1 MRFIVATLPDVKF
14 NLGRDVALAKASAL
28 FGDET
33 VLFSP
38 TYCGIEPFLDFSDKS
53 VLHQLIWLSTLSRD
67 PGFVQGEELTSA
79 QRDSR
84 IKVAAEKSKAFI
96 DQGLRWIE
104 LESSTFGLTS
114 EQLEE
119 RNRIATE
126 TKAIA
131 QRIHHVFSDN
141 VEYIQRARELMK
153 GEELGLIRIQQ
164 INEEPTLYFNKAK
177 LVSDIST
184 ALSAA
189 DAYGALDERFVTP
202 FKASSEGQI
211 HKLRVTRV
219 AAEMFQ
225 RLPFFE
231 KASFDEI
238 RDIKRELEP
247 YLANFRRGLIEISQQ
262 IRSQPWD
269 DDFPHEVERELRVR
283 LMPEVAALED
293 KVKANAYLMQIV
305 HRAAKEPLVLPAASA
320 LGIVLSTTLHAS
332 TIASQVV
339 SAIVGGGLLAFEA
352 YKEWKEEDRKAKENI
367 FFFYYRVG
375 KLLSRR

>member
-14 NLGRDVALAKASAL
+14 NLGRDVALTKASAL

-38 TYCGIEPFLDFSDKS
+38 TYCGIEPFLDFSKKP

-67 PGFVQGEELTSA
+67 PGFLQGEELTPS
-79 QRDSR
+79 QRDTR
-84 IKVAAEKSKAFI
+84 IKAAAEKSKVFTN
-96 DQGLRWIE
+96 QGLRWIE
-104 LESSTFGLTS
+104 LESSASGLTS
-114 EQLEE
+114 EQLAE
-119 RNRIATE
+119 RDRIATE

-131 QRIHHVFSDN
+131 QRINHVFSDD
-141 VEYIQRARELMK
+141 VEHVLRARELKK

-164 INEEPTLYFNKAK
+164 IIEEPTLYFNKAK

-189 DAYGALDERFVTP
+189 DAYGALDERFVSP
-202 FKASSEGQI
+202 FEAFSEGQI
-211 HKLRVTRV
+211 YKQRVIRI

-225 RLPFFE
+225 RLPLFE
-231 KASFDEI
+231 NASFEEI

-247 YLANFRRGLIEISQQ
+247 YMANFRRGLIEISQQ

-269 DDFPHEVERELRVR
+269 NDFPHEVERELILR
-283 LMPEVAALED
+283 LMPEIAALED
-293 KVKANAYLMQIV
+293 KVKANSYLTQLM
-305 HRAAKEPLVLPAASA
+305 HRVAKDPLVFPATSA
-320 LGIVLSTTLHAS
+320 LGMVLSTTLHAS
-332 TIASQVV
+332 TIALQVA

-352 YKEWKEEDRKAKENI
+352 YKEWKEEDRKAKENL
-367 FFFYYRVG
+367 FFFYYKAG
-375 KLLSRR
+375 KLLRGR